1 MTTALKKID
10 FTRPTKFTP
19 DHERRLHRALAAF
32 CRTSSTRLSAELR
45 LPIELE
51 IAEVTQLTWANAHD
65 RLSST
70 ALCALVELQP
80 SDTEM
85 LLAADS
91 GFILTGIESLLSGP
105 CEGTPP
111 ERRLTEIDLALARR
125 LFDGMLAQMN
135 VVWRDLAGVEL
146 RLSGVDSQLETAQT
160 APVSEPTLALAMRA
174 RMQGTEHALTL
185 LVPHRAIAPVEAR
198 ILGRH
203 GGGGEAPSPAERQAL
218 HDALAGV
225 EVPLCAEIAGGEIAA
240 SRALALAPDSTLELG
255 ARVADGLALCVEGVQ
270 VLRGKP
276 GRSGSRR
283 AVQVSEAI
291 EPDAAEALLQLAA
304 GKARPEA
311 ARPPAAPDAAL
322 IRSLGE
328 VPVRVW
334 AELGRARVSLATI
347 VGLGPGAVIELDR
360 RIEDPISIYVNGLRY
375 AHGALTVSEDEEW
388 GVRID
393 AIDAGAGGA
402 QP

>member
-1 MTTALKKID
+1 MTTTLKTID

-51 IAEVTQLTWANAHD
+51 IVEVTQLTWANAHD
-65 RLSST
+65 RLAAN
-70 ALCALVELQP
+70 ALCAVVELQP
-80 SDTEM
+80 SGTEM

-105 CEGTPP
+105 CEGTPE

-135 VVWRDLAGVEL
+135 VVWRDLAGIEL
-146 RLSGVDSQLETAQT
+146 SLAAVDTQLETAQV
-160 APVSEPTLALAMRA
+160 APVSEPTLSLAMRA
-174 RMQGTEHALTL
+174 RMQGTEYALTL
-185 LVPHRAIAPVEAR
+185 LVPHRAIAPVETR

-203 GGGGEAPSPAERQAL
+203 DGRAEAPSEGERLQL
-218 HDALAGV
+218 REALAGV
-225 EVPLCAEIAGGEIAA
+225 EVALCAEIAGEEIPA
-240 SRALALAPDSTLELG
+240 SRALRLAPGQTLDLG
-255 ARVADGLALCVEGVQ
+255 ARVADGLGLCVEGVR
-270 VLRGKP
+270 VLRAKP

-283 AVQVSEAI
+283 AVQVTEAAR
-291 EPDAAEALLQLAA
+291 PDAAEALSQLLA
-304 GKARPEA
+304 GVGRLGDATA
-311 ARPPAAPDAAL
+311 PPQEPDAAL

-334 AELGRARVSLATI
+334 AELGRARLSLATI
-347 VGLGPGAVIELDR
+347 VDLGAGAVIELDR
-360 RIEDPISIYVNGLRY
+360 RIDDPIGLYVNGLRY
-375 AHGALTVSEDEEW
+375 AQGALTIGEDQEW

-393 AIDAGAGGA
+393 AITAAGVGT
-402 QP
+402 